1 MVFQAAKI
9 AFFAERGFGFEQSPL
24 QSGKPT
30 KQIADK
36 MEQIVLWVF
45 VIYTLLLF
53 SITFVTARGANSK
66 SFFAGNKKSPWFVVA
81 YGAIG
86 ASLSGVTFMSVPGW
100 VEDRGF
106 TYMLTVL
113 GYLLGYVLIAFV
125 LLPLYYKLNLISIY
139 EYLKER
145 FGNRTHR
152 TGSFFFI
159 LSRTLGAS
167 LRMFIVI
174 WVLYEFVF
182 STYGISFPLTVF
194 IFLLLILLFT
204 MRGGVKTIVW
214 TDTLQTTCM
223 LAALVISFLLAAKAM
238 DFSASQLFK
247 SVVDSDYFTFVN
259 TDFSS
264 RLCWWKQLL
273 GGMFIT
279 IAMTGLDQEMMQK
292 NLSCKDLRSAKKNML
307 SFAFVLPFVN
317 FLFLCLGSALY
328 IYAKQNGITASGDD
342 LFPFVA
348 LNCLGPFA
356 AIVFI
361 VGLISAL
368 FPSSDGALTSL
379 TTSFC
384 IDQLAMEQ
392 REDWSEKKKI
402 RIRHLVHLGFALLFV
417 GIIIFYSEHRDKH
430 LIDTLY
436 QIAAI
441 TYGPLLG
448 LFAFGIF
455 TRRRVNDRFV
465 PYICVASPVICFI
478 LSSNSEAWFGYSFDF
493 ELLLVNALLTC
504 IGLFSISKKPQKA

>member
-1 MVFQAAKI
+1 
-9 AFFAERGFGFEQSPL
+9 
-24 QSGKPT
+24 
-30 KQIADK
+30 
-36 MEQIVLWVF
+36 MEQTIFWVF
-45 VIYTLLLF
+45 AAYTLLLF
-53 SITFVTARGANSK
+53 CITFVTSRKADSK

-100 VEDRGF
+100 VEQRQF

-113 GYLLGYVLIAFV
+113 GYLIGYVLIAFV

-139 EYLKER
+139 EYLKKR
-145 FGNRTHR
+145 FGSATHR
-152 TGSFFFI
+152 TGSFFFL

-182 STYGISFPLTVF
+182 SHWGISFPLTVF
-194 IFLLLILLFT
+194 LFLILILLFT
-204 MRGGVKTIVW
+204 LRGGVKTIVW

-223 LAALVISFLLAAKAM
+223 IAALVISFFLVAKQM
-238 DFSASQLFK
+238 GLSGMGMFNQ
-247 SVVDSDYFTFVN
+247 VVKSDYFTFIN

-264 RLCWWKQLL
+264 RLCWWKQIL

-292 NLSCKDLRSAKKNML
+292 NLSCKDLKSAQKNML
-307 SFAFVLPFVN
+307 SFAFILPAVN

-328 IYAKQNGITASGDD
+328 IFAKKEGITASGDD
-342 LFPFVA
+342 LFPYIA
-348 LNCLGPFA
+348 LNSLTPFA

-384 IDQLAMEQ
+384 IDQLKME
-392 REDWSEKKKI
+392 EKTEWSKKKKTN
-402 RIRHLVHLGFALLFV
+402 IRHLVHLSFALLFV

-436 QIAAI
+436 QIASI

-448 LFAFGIF
+448 LFAFGIL
-455 TRRRVNDRFV
+455 TKRKVNDRAV
-465 PYICVASPVICFI
+465 PWVCIISPVICFI
-478 LSSNSEAWFGYSFDF
+478 LNNNSQAWFNYSFDF
-493 ELLLVNALLTC
+493 ELLVLNALLTC
-504 IGLFSISKKPQKA
+504 CGLLAVSRKAE

>member
-1 MVFQAAKI
+1 MNGNTF
-9 AFFAERGFGFEQSPL
+9 
-24 QSGKPT
+24 T
-30 KQIADK
+30 DNQIVTT
-36 MEQIVLWVF
+36 MEQIIFWVF
-45 VIYTLLLF
+45 VAYTLLLF
-53 SITFVTARGANSK
+53 GITFITARKADSG

-100 VEDRGF
+100 VEQRQF

-113 GYLLGYVLIAFV
+113 GYLLGYVIIAFV
-125 LLPLYYKLNLISIY
+125 LLPLYYRLNLISIY
-139 EYLKER
+139 EYLKQR
-145 FGNRTHR
+145 FGTASHR

-182 STYGISFPLTVF
+182 SQWGMSFPLTVLL
-194 IFLLLILLFT
+194 FLALILLFT

-223 LAALVISFLLAAKAM
+223 LAALVISFVLVGRQMGLSGGELVKNIAA
-238 DFSASQLFK
+238 
-247 SVVDSDYFTFVN
+247 SDYFTFVN
-259 TDFSS
+259 TDSSS

-279 IAMTGLDQEMMQK
+279 ISMTGLDQEMMQK
-292 NLSCKDLRSAKKNML
+292 NLSCRNLRSAQKNML
-307 SFAFVLPFVN
+307 SFAIVLPVVN

-328 IYAKQNGITASGDD
+328 IFAKKECITASGDE
-342 LFPFVA
+342 LFPYIA
-348 LNCLGPFA
+348 LHSLTPFA
-356 AIVFI
+356 AVVFI
-361 VGLISAL
+361 IGLISAL

-384 IDQLAMEQ
+384 IDQIGLESKK
-392 REDWSEKKKI
+392 DWSEKKKK
-402 RIRHLVHLGFALLFV
+402 RVRHFVHAGFALLFV
-417 GIIIFYSEHRDKH
+417 GIIIFYSEHRNKY

-436 QIAAI
+436 QIASI

-455 TRRRVNDRFV
+455 TKRAVRDKAV
-465 PYICVASPVICFI
+465 PYVCIAAPVICFV
-478 LSSNSEAWFGYSFDF
+478 LNANSQAWFGYSFDF
-493 ELLLVNALLTC
+493 ELLVLNAIMTFAGLLA
-504 IGLFSISKKPQKA
+504 ISRKAEKA

>member
-1 MVFQAAKI
+1 
-9 AFFAERGFGFEQSPL
+9 
-24 QSGKPT
+24 
-30 KQIADK
+30 
-36 MEQIVLWVF
+36 MENIVLWVCI
-45 VIYTLLLF
+45 IYTLLLF
-53 SITFVTARGANSK
+53 SITFITSKGANSK

-100 VEDRGF
+100 VEQREF

-125 LLPLYYKLNLISIY
+125 LLPLYYKFNLISIY
-139 EYLKER
+139 EYLQQR
-145 FGNRTHR
+145 FGKSSHR
-152 TGSFFFI
+152 TGSFFFM

-182 STYGISFPLTVF
+182 SHYGVSFPLTVF

-204 MRGGVKTIVW
+204 LRGGVKTIVW

-223 LAALVISFLLAAKAM
+223 LAALVISFFLVAKQM
-238 DFSASQLFK
+238 GQSGGELFA
-247 SVVDSDYFTFVN
+247 SVVHSEYFNFVN

-264 RLCWWKQLL
+264 RLCWWKQIL

-292 NLSCKDLRSAKKNML
+292 NLSCKDLRSAQKNML
-307 SFAFVLPFVN
+307 SFACVLPFVN
-317 FLFLCLGSALY
+317 FLFLCLGAALY
-328 IYAKQNGITASGDD
+328 IFAKQQGITASGDD
-342 LFPFVA
+342 LFPYVA
-348 LNCLGPFA
+348 LNSLTPFA

-384 IDQLAMEQ
+384 IDQLKMEE
-392 REDWSEKKKI
+392 RKDWSEKKKTNV
-402 RIRHLVHLGFALLFV
+402 RHIVHLCFALLFV
-417 GIIIFYSEHRDKH
+417 GIIIFYSEFRNEH

-436 QIAAI
+436 QIASI

-448 LFAFGIF
+448 LFCFGIF
-455 TRRRVNDRFV
+455 TKRVVRDKLV
-465 PYICVASPVICFI
+465 PYICVASPVICFV
-478 LSSNSEAWFGYSFDF
+478 LNANSQAWFGYSFDF
-493 ELLLVNALLTC
+493 ELLLVNAMITFLGLLA
-504 IGLFSISKKPQKA
+504 ISRKPSLKQ